1 MPGVIATGR
10 NDIQSFLKQ
19 SYPDISVKVEQTQRL
34 FRSQASTYISS
45 QLFKCL
51 LFGRENIHSR
61 IFGTYPYILVIIFN
75 DLSYP
80 FTADRF
86 FTTQRYIPGEFQYRT
101 GEIINTSGIGSY
113 PDSPFPILINL
124 PDLIVRKR
132 ITAHRI
138 VVYPENLSFFFIDN
152 VDTILRTDP

>member
-34 FRSQASTYISS
+34 FRSQVSTYISS

-80 FTADRF
+80 FTADRLHDS
-86 FTTQRYIPGEFQYRT
+86 TVYT
-101 GEIINTSGIGSY
+101 G
-113 PDSPFPILINL
+113 
-124 PDLIVRKR
+124 
-132 ITAHRI
+132 
-138 VVYPENLSFFFIDN
+138 
-152 VDTILRTDP
+152 